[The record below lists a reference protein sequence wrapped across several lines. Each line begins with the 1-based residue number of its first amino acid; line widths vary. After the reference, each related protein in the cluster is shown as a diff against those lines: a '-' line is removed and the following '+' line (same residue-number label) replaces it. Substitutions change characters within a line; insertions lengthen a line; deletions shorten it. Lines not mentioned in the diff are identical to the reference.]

1 MVIAH
6 AVLDPTNNN
15 SLTVGET
22 RAPAT
27 VMKDA
32 GIVFH
37 RFAGEVKDESQQETI
52 VPPWTVYQPSSCK
65 SLMWAR
71 LMG

>member
-37 RFAGEVKDESQQETI
+37 RFAGK
-52 VPPWTVYQPSSCK
+52 
-65 SLMWAR
+65 
-71 LMG
+71 